1 MRECKNCQHGP
12 NPNGRL
18 FPHAGQSGCRRMEK
32 IDKAFP
38 NLSSD
43 LQDRAEALSTGII
56 IYLQTVWREEVVSDC
71 PGWQE

>member
-1 MRECKNCQHGP
+1 
-12 NPNGRL
+12 
-18 FPHAGQSGCRRMEK
+18 MEK

-38 NLSSD
+38 SLSSD